1 MKRQKLGD
9 ACSRLSS
16 GKSIRASEI
25 NSAGSYPVI
34 GGNGLR
40 GYADH
45 FNFDGECAV
54 IGRQGAACGNIRFH
68 SGKAYITEHAVVAV
82 ADECNDS
89 RYLAYLLSTM
99 RLGRLSAQSAQP
111 GLSVKTLSKQEVD
124 LPSLEVQKQVVRVL
138 GALDDKIE
146 ANAKLN
152 GYLEELLLA
161 KYDDLFPES
170 GPYDG
175 TLADIGEVV
184 GGATPS
190 KKRPEYY
197 CQDGI
202 GWVTPRDL
210 SNTNDKFLSRGAD
223 DITEE
228 GYNSCSAKLMPKG
241 SVLFSSRAPI
251 GYVAIAA
258 NEVATNQG
266 FKSVVPNKS
275 IGTAFTYCFLVRNK
289 QRIADMG
296 AGTTFPE
303 VSSKIMKSVK
313 LTIPRPGE
321 CKAFSAFAN
330 PLLYQQYL
338 LETEGNKLAALRDT
352 LLPKLMSG
360 EIDISK
366 VDLTQLNSHLAEY

>member
-152 GYLEELLLA
+152 GYIWH
-161 KYDDLFPES
+161 S
-170 GPYDG
+170 R
-175 TLADIGEVV
+175 TLRCEGSAW
-184 GGATPS
+184 AAYT
-190 KKRPEYY
+190 RTH
-197 CQDGI
+197 QA
-202 GWVTPRDL
+202 L
-210 SNTNDKFLSRGAD
+210 SH
-223 DITEE
+223 
-228 GYNSCSAKLMPKG
+228 
-241 SVLFSSRAPI
+241 FSSA
-251 GYVAIAA
+251 
-258 NEVATNQG
+258 
-266 FKSVVPNKS
+266 
-275 IGTAFTYCFLVRNK
+275 
-289 QRIADMG
+289 
-296 AGTTFPE
+296 
-303 VSSKIMKSVK
+303 
-313 LTIPRPGE
+313 RPGRTSLVTSMRSISSSGTFAIRAR
-321 CKAFSAFAN
+321 KAGSSRSVNQRPFRIPSWE
-330 PLLYQQYL
+330 PSL
-338 LETEGNKLAALRDT
+338 KLR
-352 LLPKLMSG
+352 
-360 EIDISK
+360 
-366 VDLTQLNSHLAEY
+366 